1 MKNILSILTA
11 ALVLS
16 APMSTAVSAEQTNDC
31 MASEIFEQILS
42 ENFEN
47 SDNSENTTPSALFDR
62 LTSLSCES
70 IDCND
75 LLKILWDKLSDCDSP
90 AEMPDET
97 PNLPEEP
104 SLPDIP
110 NESLP
115 DTPDLDDDYDHDY
128 GYGNDDRND
137 KDDTD
142 NDSEKPLP
150 DDTVSDDTVSSDTS
164 ALAAEILLLVNA
176 YRAQNGIAA
185 VQYDATVQKAARLR
199 AEELRQS
206 FSHTRPNGSRCFTA
220 LDEVG
225 ADYHGAGENIAMGQ
239 TTAREVMTD
248 WMNSEGHRANI
259 LNENFTTLGVGI
271 STDANGKTYWAQ
283 MFVY

>member
-31 MASEIFEQILS
+31 MASEILEQILS
-42 ENFEN
+42 EN
-47 SDNSENTTPSALFDR
+47 SDNSENTKPSALFDR
-62 LTSLSCES
+62 LSTLSCES
-70 IDCND
+70 IDCKD
-75 LLKILWDKLSDCDSP
+75 LLKVLWDKLSDCDSP

-97 PNLPEEP
+97 PSVPEEP

-115 DTPDLDDDYDHDY
+115 ETPDFDDDYDHND

-137 KDDTD
+137 KDDTG

-164 ALAAEILLLVNA
+164 ALAAEILSLVNA

-271 STDANGKTYWAQ
+271 CTDANGKTYWAQ